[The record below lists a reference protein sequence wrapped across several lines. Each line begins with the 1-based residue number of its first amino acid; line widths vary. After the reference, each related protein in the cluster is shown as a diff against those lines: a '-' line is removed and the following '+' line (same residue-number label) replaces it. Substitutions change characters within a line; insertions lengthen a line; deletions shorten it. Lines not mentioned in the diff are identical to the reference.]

1 MQLSLRASLVSASAI
16 VIAATIAVSS
26 FTELTASASA
36 MAGERSDIRSA
47 ADDVGTIG
55 PAFVAPAASFT
66 AAERLLLKG
75 IPWRIRKTCVPRRSA
90 LARGTVAAV
99 QCRPA
104 SRVVS
109 DMAYYLMDSGPAYRV
124 FEQRRKQAGVRRG
137 GSCLSGKPRYDIWI
151 GGMPTAELCYR
162 NSDGRANLRILE
174 PATNCRKL
182 KVAGRTLRTPTIY
195 IAVLGRDGDIG
206 KLDRWA
212 TGNGRE
218 SPSVLTRPIRQPGSG
233 FSPSCLR

>member
-1 MQLSLRASLVSASAI
+1 MQLGLRASVAMASTI
-16 VIAATIAVSS
+16 VIVATVAASS

-36 MAGERSDIRSA
+36 MAGEREDVRSA

-55 PAFVAPAASFT
+55 PAVVTPAASFT
-66 AAERLLLKG
+66 SAERLLLKG
-75 IPWRIRKTCVPRRSA
+75 VPWRIRKTCMPRRSA

-104 SRVVS
+104 ARVVS

-137 GSCLSGKPRYDIWI
+137 GSCLSGKPRYDIWV

-174 PATNCRKL
+174 PATDCRKL
-182 KVAGRTLRTPTIY
+182 KVAGKTLRVPTIY

-218 SPSVLTRPIRQPGSG
+218 SPSILTRPIRQPGSG
-233 FSPSCLR
+233 SSPGCPR